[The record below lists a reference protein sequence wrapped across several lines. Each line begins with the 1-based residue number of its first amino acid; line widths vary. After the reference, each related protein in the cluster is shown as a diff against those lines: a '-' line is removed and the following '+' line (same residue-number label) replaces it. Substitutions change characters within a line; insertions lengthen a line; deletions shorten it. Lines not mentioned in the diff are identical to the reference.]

1 MGSQLE
7 QVKMVC
13 CQLDDKRVN
22 MRKKAHDQLR
32 DLLNNSQIVAAIDR
46 VSVTGTA
53 KDWTWQDIYRCTYG
67 FLKKEA
73 DKLLDDLSKESKSKS
88 AHLVNNKKI
97 TAISMFKMIITTARK
112 YLSWPSVVSDLLQ
125 CLEQPFMR
133 KTFAEDIMLLLVE
146 ALNHDYSRS
155 MLTVTKDKNQWEKI
169 LSSVLSI
176 FEDPPPSTDPLVA
189 AQLLRLCLQHGSEM
203 TCLLDVL
210 SRDKVWRVLES
221 ALTRQEFARPE
232 SEARLEC
239 VRAANAAMS
248 TAGLECREA
257 AVRLGEATIR
267 GVIPVWDLRRSG
279 VKEAVS
285 EFLLLQIVL
294 HHPGSVADVREGA
307 MYADRLEWTRQ
318 LNRIQKNIIDITIRN
333 KMRQNKQKNSRLAR
347 DYYLSPD
354 LVRLGA
360 EVVYQLDR
368 APAEAR
374 AGDVTQLVNLDETEA
389 RQAKRRRLSGD
400 GPQPSGLDSLVTEI
414 LKSVALEEMK
424 IPWLQI
430 LSELI
435 SRHKDVVRGHEETFL
450 DLLSSQMS
458 VTKSPSVREQL
469 CGILASICE
478 ESGCGQPLW
487 AGLAHSV
494 LTLLGGNQLASGGH
508 QLVRALL
515 LSRQDSG
522 KLNPKEVLNVF
533 RNKLVKLDVNSARTL
548 ATLLV
553 KIPINDVSDPRLR
566 EDLISWITSQL
577 VSEHNPLSDK
587 ALVPHLSLLIKH
599 LTHRNIT
606 EFTEEA
612 DDSSDNAV
620 LCRVDKLEE
629 RLRVILCI
637 TPLYSQKDLSSPKK
651 TPKEPK
657 MVGSADQLFISTAGH
672 ILETLQPKKELTVVT
687 GCNFLHT
694 LVSYLSSFPGNA
706 RIKSLTIN
714 VFNEVQRA
722 LSKFVNLNEDGATE
736 KMLPVLT
743 STSAVMESLGQ
754 IPFEME
760 SNLSLSD
767 IFVVKLKEIIKEI
780 IKAKKALDARPSSR
794 PASRSH
800 SRGTTPDPFLD
811 DFETMDSV
819 STNDEFADFDM
830 DNQNNPENEHH
841 DIKFICE
848 SLKTISVFSNCSQDQ
863 TSTQTWVIQILMEVL
878 SVYNYNFQ
886 ISEGFCEVLDMLVH
900 IGMTKEAIEQTGDLF
915 IGVAKNCMSKTS
927 FNRHGMFALTKCIK
941 ALIPLLNKFDVQ
953 TRSVSV
959 KIIETLIKQNSL
971 ADEKRLDEGMLI
983 NLVNVMEE
991 LSNLGVEASW
1001 AVWST
1006 HHLVAPDLAVDTDEK
1021 LPICHSLPGFLLS
1034 KYPSVRILTG
1044 QVIAKLADKAEK
1056 RGTILK
1062 KRLLPVIESNRLY
1075 GRTHSALLAAL
1086 GSLNLSFAVPVIST
1100 LIRIQA
1106 QNRIGFDNDQLTRAI
1121 SLVRLKFHVD
1131 VLKVSLPVCF
1141 EEYLRNG
1148 FKLDSFPIF
1157 LYQNDQLVG
1166 FIDDNETDIVPLIL
1180 LQDPRMQTLEK
1191 LAALLK
1197 RSPEAVMKK
1206 NFASVARYFIPGIV
1220 AEDRDFNI
1228 EVKERLVKLANF
1240 VESLQIPDKEGD
1252 RTSSFFSKILSYI
1265 KSTISRIFLGVNDTA
1280 AMATVFKIKRPEQIA
1295 AYPLELSAD
1304 MPSRVMKQL
1313 GKNTNSNIWEDITVI
1328 NSNCMANIAIGI
1340 TSTLSEKGAVENN
1353 LRSVFSLYLWIDSIS
1368 EKFTDQMNHL
1378 LSFLVKYVSSNLLK
1392 LLNSSSSSAVQK
1404 MEFLSKAILL
1414 TLLKLLK
1421 FSMEIDASSIQSSIK
1436 NINYGLVNCLN
1447 QSCWKEET
1455 NNIAVEVLTFVLIQ
1469 NGAR

>member
-7 QVKMVC
+7 QVKVAC
-13 CQLDDKRVN
+13 CQLDDTRVN
-22 MRKKAHDQLR
+22 SRKKAHDQLR
-32 DLLNNSQIVAAIDR
+32 DLLNNSQIVATIDR
-46 VSVTGTA
+46 VSVTGTS

-88 AHLVNNKKI
+88 AHLANNKKI

-133 KTFAEDIMLLLVE
+133 KTFAEDIMLLLVD

-155 MLTVTKDKNQWEKI
+155 MLTVTRDRNQWEKI

-221 ALTRQEFARPE
+221 ALIRQEFARPE

-239 VRAANAAMS
+239 VRAANAAMT

-257 AVRLGEATIR
+257 AVRLGEATIM

-347 DYYLSPD
+347 DYNLSPD

-435 SRHKDVVRGHEETFL
+435 SRHKDVVRDNEETFL
-450 DLLSSQMS
+450 DLLTSQMS

-469 CGILASICE
+469 SGILASICE

-508 QLVRALL
+508 RLVRAL
-515 LSRQDSG
+515 LSRQDSV
-522 KLNPKEVLNVF
+522 KLNPKDVLNVF

-548 ATLLV
+548 ATLIV
-553 KIPINDVSDPRLR
+553 KIPINDVSDPSLR

-587 ALVPHLSLLIKH
+587 TLVPHLSLLIKY
-599 LTHRNIT
+599 LTHKNIT

-612 DDSSDNAV
+612 DDSSDNTV
-620 LCRVDKLEE
+620 LSRVDKLEE
-629 RLRVILCI
+629 RLRVILCL
-637 TPLYSQKDLSSPKK
+637 TPLYSQKDLSLPQK
-651 TPKEPK
+651 TPKDPK
-657 MVGSADQLFISTAGH
+657 MVGSADQLFISVAGH
-672 ILETLQPKKELTVVT
+672 ILETLQSNKELTVIT
-687 GCNFLHT
+687 GCNFLNT

-743 STSAVMESLGQ
+743 STSVVMESLGQ
-754 IPFEME
+754 IPFGME
-760 SNLSLSD
+760 SNLSD
-767 IFVVKLKEIIKEI
+767 TFATKLKEIIKEI

-794 PASRSH
+794 PPSRSH

-811 DFETMDSV
+811 DFETMDSG
-819 STNDEFADFDM
+819 STNYDFADFDM
-830 DNQNNPENEHH
+830 DNQNYPENELH

-848 SLKTISVFSNCSQDQ
+848 CLKTISVFSNCSQDQ
-863 TSTQTWVIQILMEVL
+863 TGTQTWVIEILIEVL
-878 SVYNYNFQ
+878 SVYDYNIQ
-886 ISEGFCEVLDMLVH
+886 ISEGFCGVLDKLAH
-900 IGMTKEAIEQTGDLF
+900 IGMTKEAMEQTGDLF
-915 IGVAKNCMSKTS
+915 ISVAKNCMSKTS

-941 ALIPLLNKFDVQ
+941 ALIPLLKKFDVQ
-953 TRSVSV
+953 TRTVSV

-1001 AVWST
+1001 AVWSI
-1006 HHLVAPDLAVDTDEK
+1006 HRSVAPDLAVNTDEK
-1021 LPICHSLPGFLLS
+1021 VPICHSLPGFLLS

-1044 QVIAKLADKAEK
+1044 QVIVKLADKADRK
-1056 RGTILK
+1056 GTILK
-1062 KRLLPVIESNRLY
+1062 KRLLPVIESNKLY

-1106 QNRIGFDNDQLTRAI
+1106 ENRIGFDNDQLTRAI
-1121 SLVRLKFHVD
+1121 SLVRSKFHVD

-1157 LYQNDQLVG
+1157 LYQNDQLVD

-1180 LQDPRMQTLEK
+1180 FQDPRMQTLEK

-1206 NFASVARYFIPGIV
+1206 NFASVARYFIPGIA

-1240 VESLQIPDKEGD
+1240 VESLQIPDKEGN
-1252 RTSSFFSKILSYI
+1252 RTGSFFSKILSYI

-1280 AMATVFKIKRPEQIA
+1280 AMAIVFKIKRPEQIA

-1328 NSNCMANIAIGI
+1328 NSNIMANIAIGI
-1340 TSTLSEKGAVENN
+1340 TSTLSEKEAVENN

-1378 LSFLVKYVSSNLLK
+1378 LSFLVKYISSNLLK

-1447 QSCWKEET
+1447 QSCWQEET